1 MKTIKSLRS
10 KLLAL
15 TLALMASVAS
25 FAYDE
30 MPPDFKVDG
39 LYYNFLE
46 GDNVE
51 VTHPY
56 RPALPTESASNAA
69 TQDSPDDYAN
79 LTELTIP
86 STVTYEG
93 NVYHVTRIGHYAFG
107 QCENLTSVDIPNSIK
122 SIGIR
127 AFSWCSA
134 LTSIVLKGGLENIE
148 SYAFEYC
155 LGLENISLPNSLM
168 TIGQNAFYN
177 TQWYKNQPN
186 GGVYVG
192 NVFYKYKGDIPQNT
206 SFVIKEGTVSISPYA
221 FVKENYH
228 EDYSLVSVSIPNSVK
243 VIGEGVFYRCRA
255 LTSIVIPDG
264 VTTIETLAFHYCK
277 ALNSVTCKAV
287 EPPVLGSSVF
297 SVVPLTDATLY
308 VPAESVDAYKNAD
321 QWKDFG
327 QILPIEPT
335 SYKSQW
341 CDTWNM
347 FVENGSV
354 YPPHEETYR
363 YQLAKDT
370 VIGDYT
376 YTAVV
381 SKAINDALDAP
392 HYVAAVRFTDDRK
405 VYIYY
410 DNAEYLLYDFN
421 VQQGDELEVFAGINN
436 YTSEIKTYKCTVTG
450 VEQYACVGCPA
461 TITLEVHNHPDD
473 FREFYR
479 QTQWI
484 EGVGDI
490 NGFLNG
496 INGYINIPGNAAEYL
511 LCAYQGDELKYT
523 GDLYEEYGCGD
534 DAEQNPED
542 LFPTLWGLQRTEV
555 EYHTDGAGAPSLV
568 SFNEYTPTFVN
579 GKWYLYDGRNYLREE
594 NNQVLLYSPEFEIYE
609 DVVLYDWALEIG
621 DTLPFTIRPFDDDK
635 MRGAVF
641 RVTDVSTITLLDGK
655 EYKKWTLACGIEYIE
670 GIGAINGEGFGNY
683 FCIQHTAHPAT
694 YIDTRLVCASRNGQL
709 LYQMD
714 EAEMERLGAECLC
727 EVETSYKSQWCDTW
741 NVMLFD
747 GMRFDETASTS
758 KYRLGKD
765 TIIGDYT
772 YSKFTSR
779 TSVRFT
785 NDRKVYV
792 YYEGFDD
799 NDPYTVDLP
808 TGEYLAYDFSAQVGD
823 TLEVF
828 SGVGTYSTYSCIVY
842 DVQTDSET
850 NLRNIMLHPLCVVD
864 EDGNVEVSG
873 EEITWLEGVGS
884 PEGFLISYLPCG
896 WAGGGTYQ
904 LLCAYKG
911 DELKYTGPLYEEY
924 GCEYN
929 AGPFNEKLL
938 GTWRVVGGNEIISI
952 SDSIIVFIGLTQ
964 KYTASATQ
972 LTVERLWI
980 PEEESYRWANC
991 NYTLSNDTLW
1001 IDNFMPLLVATYPPT
1016 FGPIT
1021 LVKVKNEDLFPTL
1034 WGLQRTSC
1042 TKTIGEDEYGTV
1054 WGSRSY
1060 LMQEIETATIDGKQY
1075 LLFGTNNIYDEYCSL
1090 WLREENNK
1098 ILLYS
1103 TAQKKDLVLYDFTLN
1118 VGDSL
1123 PRLYVD
1129 YDLSS
1134 VVDYDNDE
1142 WGLAPLVVTEV
1153 STITLLDGK
1162 EYKKWTFDNGMQ
1174 YVEGIGSFGT
1184 CYAHNDF
1191 YQLIA
1196 NAPRYSDVYS
1206 QHLVCTSRSGQLL
1219 YQMDASEME
1228 QLETECLCEAE
1239 NPEDLFPTLLGL
1251 QRTVCNEY
1259 CGDTEDDNSANNTY
1273 KQTFD
1278 SIFFEN
1284 DKPYILCNDYLLR
1297 EEDNKI
1303 LIYSQLLNKDLVLYD
1318 FTLEVGDSLPALYID
1333 YYAHNA
1339 MDWMPYN
1346 PGVVDYNIDHG
1357 GTIYPADT
1365 FIVTNIST
1373 VTLLDGKEY
1382 KKWTFNNG
1390 MEYVEGIGMYGGHRN
1405 GDFFRLIQ
1413 EIIVPCNPGTHLV
1426 CVSKNGKLLYQMDEA
1441 EMERLGA
1448 ECLCEVET
1456 SYKDQW
1462 CDTWNVLQHSTGINY
1477 EPNLGEET
1485 WIYYL
1490 AQDTIINNHTYTS
1503 VYRYWSIKDL
1513 STSAYYASVRFTED
1527 KKVYVYYDDKEY
1539 LVYDF
1544 LAQVGD
1550 TLEVFGGYHY
1560 DVNNI
1565 MPCVVQEV
1573 KTDSITNRTLMKLY
1587 AINVQT
1593 GTICNGEFDAIEW
1606 IEGVGSTRG
1615 FLTEEHPCVVG
1626 GLKHWLL
1633 CAHKGDELKYTGSLY
1648 EKYGCEYNAEAQNNW
1663 SDTWCNQWNI
1673 LSHGYQGPQDPLVAA
1688 RTSIFW
1694 LSNNTVN
1701 RDGQEYIPLMCSS
1714 SKPDVEST
1722 NLIGELRFTED
1733 KQVYFY
1739 YDNTEYL
1746 LYDFDVQVGDTLDI
1760 FGGIELYSYSFVEQK
1775 TYPHVITKIDTL
1787 DDGRLQIT
1795 SDAILIFEDGEVGT
1809 FEEKQQQIWI
1819 EGLGSING
1827 IVHTGINPG
1836 IGGNPAIVM
1845 LCAYRDDECVYKTDF
1860 NDPHWIDYTQLGC
1873 VYNAGDFIEGAF
1885 PMLSGLQRTICNEY
1899 CEDSKTSLQKFEDI
1913 LFEHDKPYIY
1923 CESAFLIREENN
1935 KILIYSHS
1943 LDKDLVLYDFT
1954 LEVGDSLPRLYL
1966 DESAEKDLYWID
1978 YSIMNVVDYHKD
1990 LVGNILPVDTLIVT
2004 DVSTITLL
2012 DGKEH
2017 KKWTFNNGMEY
2028 VEGIGSFGNN
2038 MWFWDFFQL
2047 IGNTE
2052 FPVSLHGTHLVCVSK
2067 NNKLLYQMD
2076 DEEMERLGTECL
2088 CDYTSGPKKDNAK
2101 DGQIGGRPTP
2111 TQWNQL
2117 ELDLREMENG
2127 TTILRAETFSYTLE
2141 DISQQVNNKTYFQL
2155 ARQSTKDTATTKS
2168 VVGALHF
2175 GKDEDN
2181 RVYFLR
2187 DGVEYVLYDFTA
2199 EIGDTVE
2206 IFAGINNYPQETTYT
2221 HVVVDKDTTED
2232 GACRMFL
2239 EVVFPEETTT
2249 AENAEKV
2256 WLAGLGSVDGIVHN
2270 AAKRTSNAHAA
2281 PSRTAHSSDTQ
2292 TSVMLCAWREDSCL
2306 YTTDHP
2312 DYNDIGCIYNQ
2323 DPTSIEDTHSSSP
2336 MTDYQ
2341 KLLRNGQL
2349 LIIHKGKTYNVLGV
2363 QVK

>member
-1 MKTIKSLRS
+1 MKTINSLRS
-10 KLLAL
+10 KLFAL
-15 TLALMASVAS
+15 TLALMAGVAS

-93 NVYHVTRIGHYAFG
+93 NVYHVTRIGHHAFD

-264 VTTIETLAFHYCK
+264 VITIETLAFHYCK

-347 FVENGSV
+347 LVRTGSI
-354 YPPHEETYR
+354 YPPSSTPYR

-421 VQQGDELEVFAGINN
+421 VQEGDELEVFAGINN

-450 VEQYACVGCPA
+450 VEQYACIGCPA
-461 TITLEVHNHPDD
+461 TITLQVHNHPND

-479 QTQWI
+479 ETQWI

-496 INGYINIPGNAAEYL
+496 INHYVEMDGGGSEYL

-542 LFPTLWGLQRTEV
+542 LFPTLWGLQRTSCTKTIGEDEEGTV
-555 EYHTDGAGAPSLV
+555 HGLRSTLMKVKQDMIIDGKQYVLFGEGHNYD
-568 SFNEYTPTFVN
+568 SF
-579 GKWYLYDGRNYLREE
+579 LLREKG
-594 NNQVLLYSPEFEIYE
+594 NKVFVYSSLLRK
-609 DVVLYDWALEIG
+609 DLVLYDYTLEVGDSLPALYIDWQYHDAFHQPLPYNGEVVDYNKDYDGTILPA
-621 DTLPFTIRPFDDDK
+621 DTFI
-635 MRGAVF
+635 
-641 RVTDVSTITLLDGK
+641 VTNISTITLLDGK
-655 EYKKWTLACGIEYIE
+655 EHKKWTFNNGMQYVE
-670 GIGAINGEGFGNY
+670 GIGSYGTSYAENDFYQLIANVPQYSDADSTF
-683 FCIQHTAHPAT
+683 
-694 YIDTRLVCASRNGQL
+694 LVCVSKDGKL

-714 EAEMERLGAECLC
+714 DTEMERLGAECLC

-741 NVMLFD
+741 NVMWFD
-747 GMRFDETASTS
+747 GVRFDETASTS

-785 NDRKVYV
+785 SDRKVYV

-799 NDPYTVDLP
+799 NDPYTPDLP
-808 TGEYLAYDFSAQVGD
+808 TGEYLAYDFSAKVGD

-828 SGVGTYSTYSCIVY
+828 SGIGTYSTYPCVVDDVETAPSPCVVD
-842 DVQTDSET
+842 DVQADLKTFP
-850 NLRNIMLHPLCVVD
+850 LIIKLHPLCDVD
-864 EDGNVEVSG
+864 GEGNMEISS
-873 EEITWLEGVGS
+873 EEITWIEGVGS
-884 PEGFLISYLPCG
+884 PEGFLISSLPCG
-896 WAGGGTYQ
+896 WGGGGTYA

-1021 LVKVKNEDLFPTL
+1021 LVKVK
-1034 WGLQRTSC
+1034 
-1042 TKTIGEDEYGTV
+1042 
-1054 WGSRSY
+1054 
-1060 LMQEIETATIDGKQY
+1060 
-1075 LLFGTNNIYDEYCSL
+1075 
-1090 WLREENNK
+1090 
-1098 ILLYS
+1098 
-1103 TAQKKDLVLYDFTLN
+1103 
-1118 VGDSL
+1118 
-1123 PRLYVD
+1123 
-1129 YDLSS
+1129 
-1134 VVDYDNDE
+1134 
-1142 WGLAPLVVTEV
+1142 
-1153 STITLLDGK
+1153 
-1162 EYKKWTFDNGMQ
+1162 
-1174 YVEGIGSFGT
+1174 
-1184 CYAHNDF
+1184 H
-1191 YQLIA
+1191 
-1196 NAPRYSDVYS
+1196 
-1206 QHLVCTSRSGQLL
+1206 
-1219 YQMDASEME
+1219 
-1228 QLETECLCEAE
+1228 
-1239 NPEDLFPTLLGL
+1239 EDLFPTLLGL

-1284 DKPYILCNDYLLR
+1284 DKPYILCNGYLLR
-1297 EEDNKI
+1297 EEENKI
-1303 LIYSQLLNKDLVLYD
+1303 LIYSQILNKDLVLYD

-1333 YYAHNA
+1333 YQQHND

-1426 CVSKNGKLLYQMDEA
+1426 CVSKNGKLLYQMDDE

-1448 ECLCEVET
+1448 EC
-1456 SYKDQW
+1456 
-1462 CDTWNVLQHSTGINY
+1462 I
-1477 EPNLGEET
+1477 
-1485 WIYYL
+1485 
-1490 AQDTIINNHTYTS
+1490 
-1503 VYRYWSIKDL
+1503 
-1513 STSAYYASVRFTED
+1513 
-1527 KKVYVYYDDKEY
+1527 
-1539 LVYDF
+1539 
-1544 LAQVGD
+1544 
-1550 TLEVFGGYHY
+1550 
-1560 DVNNI
+1560 
-1565 MPCVVQEV
+1565 
-1573 KTDSITNRTLMKLY
+1573 
-1587 AINVQT
+1587 
-1593 GTICNGEFDAIEW
+1593 
-1606 IEGVGSTRG
+1606 
-1615 FLTEEHPCVVG
+1615 
-1626 GLKHWLL
+1626 
-1633 CAHKGDELKYTGSLY
+1633 
-1648 EKYGCEYNAEAQNNW
+1648 
-1663 SDTWCNQWNI
+1663 
-1673 LSHGYQGPQDPLVAA
+1673 
-1688 RTSIFW
+1688 
-1694 LSNNTVN
+1694 
-1701 RDGQEYIPLMCSS
+1701 
-1714 SKPDVEST
+1714 
-1722 NLIGELRFTED
+1722 
-1733 KQVYFY
+1733 
-1739 YDNTEYL
+1739 
-1746 LYDFDVQVGDTLDI
+1746 
-1760 FGGIELYSYSFVEQK
+1760 
-1775 TYPHVITKIDTL
+1775 
-1787 DDGRLQIT
+1787 
-1795 SDAILIFEDGEVGT
+1795 
-1809 FEEKQQQIWI
+1809 
-1819 EGLGSING
+1819 
-1827 IVHTGINPG
+1827 
-1836 IGGNPAIVM
+1836 
-1845 LCAYRDDECVYKTDF
+1845 
-1860 NDPHWIDYTQLGC
+1860 
-1873 VYNAGDFIEGAF
+1873 
-1885 PMLSGLQRTICNEY
+1885 
-1899 CEDSKTSLQKFEDI
+1899 
-1913 LFEHDKPYIY
+1913 
-1923 CESAFLIREENN
+1923 
-1935 KILIYSHS
+1935 
-1943 LDKDLVLYDFT
+1943 
-1954 LEVGDSLPRLYL
+1954 
-1966 DESAEKDLYWID
+1966 
-1978 YSIMNVVDYHKD
+1978 
-1990 LVGNILPVDTLIVT
+1990 
-2004 DVSTITLL
+2004 
-2012 DGKEH
+2012 
-2017 KKWTFNNGMEY
+2017 
-2028 VEGIGSFGNN
+2028 
-2038 MWFWDFFQL
+2038 
-2047 IGNTE
+2047 
-2052 FPVSLHGTHLVCVSK
+2052 
-2067 NNKLLYQMD
+2067 
-2076 DEEMERLGTECL
+2076 
-2088 CDYTSGPKKDNAK
+2088 CDYDRGPRKDNAK

-2117 ELDLREMENG
+2117 ELDLREMDNG

-2187 DGVEYVLYDFTA
+2187 DGVEYGLYDFTA

-2206 IFAGINNYPQETTYT
+2206 IFAGINNYPHDSVYT
-2221 HVVVDKDTTED
+2221 HVVTGKDTLEN
-2232 GACRMFL
+2232 GACRMLL
-2239 EVVFPEETTT
+2239 EVVFPEEIGSDL
-2249 AENAEKV
+2249 EQQYLQKV
-2256 WLAGLGSVDGIVHN
+2256 WLAGLGSIDGIVHN
-2270 AAKRTSNAHAA
+2270 AA
-2281 PSRTAHSSDTQ
+2281 SRATKARSSETQ
-2292 TSVMLCAWREDSCL
+2292 TSVMLCAWRDDDCL
-2306 YTTDHP
+2306 YTTDYP
-2312 DYNDIGCIYNQ
+2312 DYDSYGCVYNL
-2323 DPTSIEDTHSSSP
+2323 PTSIKDIETP
-2336 MTDYQ
+2336 GGKYQ
-2341 KLLRNGQL
+2341 KIIRDGQL
-2349 LIIHKGKTYNVLGV
+2349 YILRDNKLYDVLGTPMN
-2363 QVK
+2363 